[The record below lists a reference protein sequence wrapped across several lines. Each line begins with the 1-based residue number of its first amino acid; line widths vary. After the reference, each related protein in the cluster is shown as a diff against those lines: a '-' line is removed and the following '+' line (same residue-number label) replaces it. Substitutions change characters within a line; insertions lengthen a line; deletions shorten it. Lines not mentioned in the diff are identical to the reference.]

1 MRRWSVIGA
10 ALSVLI
16 GVPMTGAAADQASAS
31 TAKAPITIALI
42 TSLTGPAA
50 TEFASDPSGFLARID
65 LQNANGGIDGHKLVP
80 LVIDDETSP
89 TAIDTAVEEAI
100 SKGAVGIVSAS
111 ALFFLAAKTAQQAGV
126 PVTGTYSDGQ
136 EWGEQPYTNMFSS
149 DEGSLNPTLPV
160 NTLEGKLLRMFGGT
174 EAGIYGYSISPSSTR
189 EANAVAQSFTHAGG
203 KVAVLNTSLPF
214 GNVNFTTQAIIAKQN
229 HINAIYPTMEASS
242 NFALATALKQA
253 GVGMKAAIFSV
264 GYDPTALTSSAWP
277 DLQGDYFLSLF
288 RPFSIPDAGTR
299 QMAAALQKY
308 QHFSKSQ
315 FPTPFQ
321 YESWA
326 GADLMIKGL
335 QMAGGNPTRAK
346 VIRSLRS
353 IKSYTAN
360 GLLPNPI
367 DYTSIFGHDPAKT
380 CVWVLKAQQGGF
392 VPVSS
397 QPVCGSD
404 IPGTSTA
411 GDS

>member
-253 GVGMKAAIFSV
+253 GVGLKAAIFSV

>member
-50 TEFASDPSGFLARID
+50 TEFASDPSGFLARMD

-89 TAIDTAVEEAI
+89 NAIDTAVEEAI
-100 SKGAVGIVSAS
+100 SRGAVGIVSAS

-253 GVGMKAAIFSV
+253 GVGLKAAIFSV

>member
-16 GVPMTGAAADQASAS
+16 GVPMMGAAADPASAS

-100 SKGAVGIVSAS
+100 SRGAVGIVSAS

-253 GVGMKAAIFSV
+253 GVGLKAAIFSV

>member
-1 MRRWSVIGA
+1 
-10 ALSVLI
+10 
-16 GVPMTGAAADQASAS
+16 
-31 TAKAPITIALI
+31 
-42 TSLTGPAA
+42 
-50 TEFASDPSGFLARID
+50 
-65 LQNANGGIDGHKLVP
+65 
-80 LVIDDETSP
+80 
-89 TAIDTAVEEAI
+89 
-100 SKGAVGIVSAS
+100 
-111 ALFFLAAKTAQQAGV
+111 
-126 PVTGTYSDGQ
+126 
-136 EWGEQPYTNMFSS
+136 
-149 DEGSLNPTLPV
+149 
-160 NTLEGKLLRMFGGT
+160 
-174 EAGIYGYSISPSSTR
+174 
-189 EANAVAQSFTHAGG
+189 
-203 KVAVLNTSLPF
+203 
-214 GNVNFTTQAIIAKQN
+214 
-229 HINAIYPTMEASS
+229 
-242 NFALATALKQA
+242 
-253 GVGMKAAIFSV
+253 MKAAIFSV
-264 GYDPTALTSSAWP
+264 GYDPTALTSPAWP

-288 RPFSIPDAGTR
+288 RPFSLPDAGTQ

-335 QMAGGNPTRAK
+335 QMAGANPTRAK

-367 DYTSIFGHDPAKT
+367 DYTTIFGHDPAKT
-380 CVWVLKAQQGGF
+380 CVWVLKAQKEGF
-392 VPVSS
+392 VSVSS

>member
-1 MRRWSVIGA
+1 MRRWWVISA
-10 ALSVLI
+10 AWSVLI
-16 GVPMTGAAADQASAS
+16 GVPMACAATDQASAS
-31 TAKAPITIALI
+31 SARTPITIALV

-65 LQNANGGIDGHKLVP
+65 LQNANGGINGHKLVP

-89 TAIDTAVEEAI
+89 TAVNTAVNEAI

-126 PVTGTYSDGQ
+126 PVTGSYSDGQ
-136 EWGEQPYTNMFSS
+136 EWGEQPYTNMFAS
-149 DEGSLNPTLPV
+149 DDGSLNPTLPV

-174 EAGIYGYSISPSSTR
+174 KAGIYGYSISPSSTR
-189 EANAVAQSFTHAGG
+189 EANAVAKSFTHAGG

-214 GNVNFTTQAIIAKQN
+214 GNVNFTGQALIARQD
-229 HINAIYPTMEASS
+229 HIDAIYPTMEASS

-253 GVGMKAAIFSV
+253 GVHVKAAIFSV
-264 GYDPTALTSSAWP
+264 GYDPTAMASPAWP

-288 RPFSIPDAGTR
+288 RPFSLPNSGTR

-308 QHFSKSQ
+308 QHFSKTQ
-315 FPTPFQ
+315 IPTLFQ

-335 QMAGGNPTRAK
+335 QMAGNTPTRAK
-346 VIRSLRS
+346 VISSLRS

-367 DYTSIFGHDPAKT
+367 DYSKIFGHDLAQT
-380 CVWVLKAQQGGF
+380 CVWVLRAEQKGF
-392 VPVSS
+392 VSVSS

>member
-1 MRRWSVIGA
+1 MRRWWVICS

-16 GVPMTGAAADQASAS
+16 GVPMTCAAADQASAS

-136 EWGEQPYTNMFSS
+136 EWGQQPYTNMFSS

-308 QHFSKSQ
+308 EHFSKSQ

>member
-1 MRRWSVIGA
+1 MRRWWCIPT
-10 ALSVLI
+10 ALTALLGITLTSLTSAPA
-16 GVPMTGAAADQASAS
+16 GAS
-31 TAKAPITIALI
+31 TARGPITIALI

-50 TEFASDPSGFLARID
+50 TEFSTDPSGFLARID
-65 LQNANGGIDGHKLVP
+65 MQNAHGGVNGHKLVP

-89 TAIDTAVEEAI
+89 TAIDTAVNEAI

-111 ALFFLAAKTAQQAGV
+111 ALFFLAAKIAQEAGI

-136 EWGEQPYTNMFSS
+136 EWGQQPYTNMFSS

-160 NTLEGKLLRMFGGT
+160 NTLEGKLLKMFGGT
-174 EAGIYGYSISPSSTR
+174 VAGIYGYSISPSSTR
-189 EANAVAQSFTHAGG
+189 EANAVNQSFTRAGG
-203 KVAVLNTSLPF
+203 RVAVLDTSLPF
-214 GNVNFTTQAIIAKQN
+214 GNVNFTGAALVAKQD
-229 HINAIYPTMEASS
+229 HVNAIYPTMEASS

-253 GVGMKAAIFSV
+253 GVHMKAAIFSV
-264 GYDPTALTSSAWP
+264 GYDPTAMTSPAWP

-288 RPFSIPDAGTR
+288 RPFSIPDAGTQ

-308 QHFSKSQ
+308 EHFSKSQ

-335 QMAGGNPTRAK
+335 QTAGANPTRAK

-367 DYTSIFGHDPAKT
+367 DYTTIFGHDPAKT
-380 CVWVLKAQQGGF
+380 CVWVLKAQEKQF

-404 IPGTSTA
+404 IPGTSTV

>member
-1 MRRWSVIGA
+1 MRRWWVIGA

-100 SKGAVGIVSAS
+100 SRGAVGIVSAS
-111 ALFFLAAKTAQQAGV
+111 ALFFLAAKTAQLAGV

-149 DEGSLNPTLPV
+149 DEGSLNPALPV

-299 QMAAALQKY
+299 QMAAAMQKY

>member
-1 MRRWSVIGA
+1 
-10 ALSVLI
+10 
-16 GVPMTGAAADQASAS
+16 
-31 TAKAPITIALI
+31 
-42 TSLTGPAA
+42 
-50 TEFASDPSGFLARID
+50 
-65 LQNANGGIDGHKLVP
+65 
-80 LVIDDETSP
+80 
-89 TAIDTAVEEAI
+89 
-100 SKGAVGIVSAS
+100 
-111 ALFFLAAKTAQQAGV
+111 
-126 PVTGTYSDGQ
+126 
-136 EWGEQPYTNMFSS
+136 MFSS

-299 QMAAALQKY
+299 QMAAAMQKY

-326 GADLMIKGL
+326 GADLMIRGL

>member
-16 GVPMTGAAADQASAS
+16 GVPMTGAAADPASAS

>member
-50 TEFASDPSGFLARID
+50 TEFASDPSGFLARMD

-253 GVGMKAAIFSV
+253 GVGLKAAIFSV

>member
-1 MRRWSVIGA
+1 
-10 ALSVLI
+10 
-16 GVPMTGAAADQASAS
+16 MTGAAADQASAS

>member
-50 TEFASDPSGFLARID
+50 TEFASDPSGFLARMD

-326 GADLMIKGL
+326 GADLMIRGL

>member
-1 MRRWSVIGA
+1 MRRWWVIGA

-100 SKGAVGIVSAS
+100 SRGAVGIVSAS

-299 QMAAALQKY
+299 QMAAAMQKY

>member
-1 MRRWSVIGA
+1 MACA
-10 ALSVLI
+10 A
-16 GVPMTGAAADQASAS
+16 TDQASAS
-31 TAKAPITIALI
+31 SARTPITIALV

-65 LQNANGGIDGHKLVP
+65 LQNANGGINGHKLVP

-89 TAIDTAVEEAI
+89 TAVNTAVNEAI

-126 PVTGTYSDGQ
+126 PVTGSYSDGQ
-136 EWGEQPYTNMFSS
+136 EWGEQPYTNMFAS
-149 DEGSLNPTLPV
+149 DDGSLNPTLPV

-174 EAGIYGYSISPSSTR
+174 KAGIYGYSISPSSTR
-189 EANAVAQSFTHAGG
+189 EANAVAKSFTHAGG

-214 GNVNFTTQAIIAKQN
+214 GNVNFTGQALIARQD
-229 HINAIYPTMEASS
+229 HIDAIYPTMEASS

-253 GVGMKAAIFSV
+253 GVHVKAAIFSV
-264 GYDPTALTSSAWP
+264 GYDPTAMASPAWP

-288 RPFSIPDAGTR
+288 RPFSLPNSGTR

-308 QHFSKSQ
+308 QHFSKTQ
-315 FPTPFQ
+315 IPTLFQ

-335 QMAGGNPTRAK
+335 QMAGNTPTRAK
-346 VIRSLRS
+346 VISSLRS

-367 DYTSIFGHDPAKT
+367 DYSKIFGHDLAQT
-380 CVWVLKAQQGGF
+380 CVWVLRAEQKGF
-392 VPVSS
+392 VSVSS

>member
-367 DYTSIFGHDPAKT
+367 DYTTIFGHDPAKT
-380 CVWVLKAQQGGF
+380 CVWVLKAQQGEF

>member
-1 MRRWSVIGA
+1 MRRWWVIGA

-160 NTLEGKLLRMFGGT
+160 NTLEGTLLKMFGGSA
-174 EAGIYGYSISPSSTR
+174 AGIYGYSISPSSTR
-189 EANAVAQSFTHAGG
+189 EANAVEKSFTHAGG
-203 KVAVLNTSLPF
+203 KVPILNTTLPF
-214 GNVNFTTQAIIAKQN
+214 GDNNFSEVALVAKQN

-242 NFALATALKQA
+242 NFALATSLKQA
-253 GVGMKAAIFSV
+253 GIQLKAAIYSV
-264 GYDPTALTSSAWP
+264 GYDPSVVNSPVWP
-277 DLQGDYFLSLF
+277 EVQGGYFLSIY
-288 RPFSIPDAGTR
+288 RPFSLPDSGTD

-308 QHFSKSQ
+308 QHFSKNQ
-315 FPTPFQ
+315 FPTLFQ
-321 YESWA
+321 YETWA
-326 GADLMIKGL
+326 GADLLIKGL
-335 QMAGGNPTRAK
+335 QMAGRNPTRAG
-346 VIRSLRS
+346 VVRALRS
-353 IKSYTAN
+353 IKSYDAN
-360 GLLPNPI
+360 GLLPNPVN
-367 DYTSIFGHDPAKT
+367 YATIFGRDLPKT
-380 CVWVLKAQQGGF
+380 CVWVLRAQKSGF

-397 QPVCGSD
+397 QPVCGTD

-411 GDS
+411 GTS

>member
-1 MRRWSVIGA
+1 MRRWWVIGA

>member
-1 MRRWSVIGA
+1 MRRWWVIGA

-16 GVPMTGAAADQASAS
+16 GVPMMGAAADPASAS

-253 GVGMKAAIFSV
+253 GVGLKAAIFSV

-288 RPFSIPDAGTR
+288 RPFSLPNAGTR

-308 QHFSKSQ
+308 QHYSKSQ

>member
-1 MRRWSVIGA
+1 MRRWWVIGA

-100 SKGAVGIVSAS
+100 SRGAVGIVSAS

-149 DEGSLNPTLPV
+149 DEGSLNPALPV

-299 QMAAALQKY
+299 QMAAAMQKY

-326 GADLMIKGL
+326 GADLMIRGL

>member
-1 MRRWSVIGA
+1 
-10 ALSVLI
+10 
-16 GVPMTGAAADQASAS
+16 MTCAAADQASAS

-136 EWGEQPYTNMFSS
+136 EWGQQPYTNMFSS

-308 QHFSKSQ
+308 EHFSKSQ